1 MYKITHITITR
12 SIHLKHETNEKITW
26 PDKYKTFSFL
36 AGNPRNKVA
45 LRPGYSLMDWIK
57 LTKSGKDLA
66 GTGGKLLQV
75 SPAEL
80 ARHKYRKDA
89 WMAINGIGNVQF
101 SLTSWQFCPLDG
113 VLIIASKNFTFTK
126 IMKKFVKLCLH
137 SIYTLQNICL
147 HLSAVYLLF
156 C

>member
-1 MYKITHITITR
+1 
-12 SIHLKHETNEKITW
+12 
-26 PDKYKTFSFL
+26 
-36 AGNPRNKVA
+36 
-45 LRPGYSLMDWIK
+45 MDWIK

-101 SLTSWQFCPLDG
+101 SLTS
-113 VLIIASKNFTFTK
+113 
-126 IMKKFVKLCLH
+126 
-137 SIYTLQNICL
+137 
-147 HLSAVYLLF
+147 
-156 C
+156 

>member
-1 MYKITHITITR
+1 MTR
-12 SIHLKHETNEKITW
+12 KVQKS
-26 PDKYKTFSFL
+26 FSFL
-36 AGNPRNKVA
+36 TGNPRNKVA

-101 SLTSWQFCPLDG
+101 YFD
-113 VLIIASKNFTFTK
+113 F
-126 IMKKFVKLCLH
+126 
-137 SIYTLQNICL
+137 
-147 HLSAVYLLF
+147 
-156 C
+156 